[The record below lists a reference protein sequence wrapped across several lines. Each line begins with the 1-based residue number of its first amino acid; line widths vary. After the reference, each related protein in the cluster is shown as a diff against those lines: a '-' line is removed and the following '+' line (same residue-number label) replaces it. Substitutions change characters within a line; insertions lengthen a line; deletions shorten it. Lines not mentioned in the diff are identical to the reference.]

1 MSELVKVLDGGDF
14 RDRWSGLYITLE
26 DYENINHDNYEQ
38 ELFNLF
44 EYHSFEFDHTKHKY
58 WEIE

>member
-1 MSELVKVLDGGDF
+1 MSGLIKVLDGGDF
-14 RDRWSGLYITLE
+14 RDRWSGIYITLE
-26 DYENINHDNYEQ
+26 DYENISSDNYEQ

-44 EYHSFEFDHTKHKY
+44 EYHGFEFDCKKHKY

>member
-26 DYENINHDNYEQ
+26 DYENINHENYEQ

-44 EYHSFEFDHTKHKY
+44 EYHSFEFDHEKHKY

>member
-1 MSELVKVLDGGDF
+1 MSELIKVLDGGDF
-14 RDRWSGLYITLE
+14 RDRWSGIYITLE
-26 DYENINHDNYEQ
+26 DYENISSDNYEQ

-44 EYHSFEFDHTKHKY
+44 EYHGFEFDHKKHKY

>member
-14 RDRWSGLYITLE
+14 CDRWSGLYITLE

-38 ELFNLF
+38 ELCNLF
-44 EYHSFEFDHTKHKY
+44 EYHSFEFDYEKHKY